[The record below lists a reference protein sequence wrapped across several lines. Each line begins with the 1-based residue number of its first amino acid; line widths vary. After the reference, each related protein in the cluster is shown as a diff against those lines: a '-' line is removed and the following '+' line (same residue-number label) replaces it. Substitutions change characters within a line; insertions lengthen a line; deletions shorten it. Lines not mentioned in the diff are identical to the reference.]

1 MRKLN
6 LFLTLLMFMTKTV
19 IAQNIKY
26 TVSIPEP
33 QTKYALVQIEILNNK
48 SKEIKL
54 SMPVWTTGSYMVRE
68 FSRNVQQLAA
78 SDLDGS
84 EIASE
89 KINKNTWVVKANGK
103 NNLIIR
109 YSVYANEVSVRT
121 TFIQDDQAFL
131 LGTSLFMQVHGM
143 ENNKGS
149 LHIQAPEKWKNIA
162 CGMENIA
169 PSSHIF
175 SFGNYDELVDCPI
188 QLGNFEILEFRVNN
202 IPHYVALVG
211 ENNADKAK
219 LTKDLKTISEKTAAI
234 VPTMEFSKYW
244 YIVHHVEN
252 GGGGLEHSNSCA
264 VVMPRFAYTDPVK
277 YDNFISLCAHEY
289 FHAWNVKRI
298 RPIELGPFDYNNE
311 VYTKQL
317 WVAEGITSYY
327 DELLMLRAGFWNK
340 EKYLQNL
347 ATKLNYNDNTPG
359 AKIQSLAESSMDA
372 WIKFYRPDENSANVS
387 ISYYTKGALVAALLD
402 LTIMQQT
409 KGAKNLDNLMQ
420 LLYNEYYIKKKRG
433 FTEQEFIEAAESI
446 ANTKLKNFFDTWVY
460 GTKTIDYSTYF
471 KIFGILVNKK
481 NTEGSYLGANT
492 RLENGKQIV
501 RSVDSNSPAFSLG
514 LTLNDEIVT
523 VNGYRIT
530 DDFTKYIQNVSI
542 GTEVNLTILRNGK
555 KINIKTKTIANP
567 KVSYSLTI
575 DKDINNEQK
584 RMLQI
589 WLGKITE

>member
-1 MRKLN
+1 
-6 LFLTLLMFMTKTV
+6 
-19 IAQNIKY
+19 
-26 TVSIPEP
+26 
-33 QTKYALVQIEILNNK
+33 
-48 SKEIKL
+48 
-54 SMPVWTTGSYMVRE
+54 
-68 FSRNVQQLAA
+68 
-78 SDLDGS
+78 
-84 EIASE
+84 
-89 KINKNTWVVKANGK
+89 
-103 NNLIIR
+103 
-109 YSVYANEVSVRT
+109 
-121 TFIQDDQAFL
+121 
-131 LGTSLFMQVHGM
+131 
-143 ENNKGS
+143 
-149 LHIQAPEKWKNIA
+149 
-162 CGMENIA
+162 
-169 PSSHIF
+169 
-175 SFGNYDELVDCPI
+175 
-188 QLGNFEILEFRVNN
+188 
-202 IPHYVALVG
+202 
-211 ENNADKAK
+211 
-219 LTKDLKTISEKTAAI
+219 
-234 VPTMEFSKYW
+234 MEFSKYW

-252 GGGGLEHSNSCA
+252 GGGGLEHSNSSA
-264 VVMPRFAYTDPVK
+264 VVMQRFAYTDPVK

-347 ATKLNYNDNTPG
+347 AAKLNYNDNTPG

-402 LTIMQQT
+402 LSIMQQT

-420 LLYNEYYIKKKRG
+420 FLYNEYHIKKKRG

-446 ANTKLKNFFDTWVY
+446 ANTKLKTFFDTWVY

-471 KIFGILVNKK
+471 KNFGIIVNRK
-481 NTEGSYLGANT
+481 NMEGSYLGTNT
-492 RLENGKQIV
+492 KTENGKQIV

-530 DDFTKYIQNVSI
+530 DDFTKYIQTIAI
-542 GTEVNLTILRNGK
+542 GTEINLTILRNGK
-555 KINIKTKTIANP
+555 EINIKTKTIANP
-567 KVSYSLTI
+567 KVNYTLSI